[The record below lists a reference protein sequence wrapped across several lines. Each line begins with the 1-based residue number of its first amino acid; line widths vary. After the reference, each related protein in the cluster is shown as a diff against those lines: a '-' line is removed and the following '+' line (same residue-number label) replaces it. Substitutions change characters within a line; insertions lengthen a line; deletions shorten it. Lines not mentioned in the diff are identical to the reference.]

1 MLRPL
6 RRPRSG
12 EPSGEANPANAIIP
26 PITGWLG
33 ALFGRHNHFP
43 LSIVFTLASGLCA
56 MAGSLGRVIQGLAG
70 GGLQQPSSQ
79 AVLQD
84 PFPVENRAWRCR
96 CLASLP

>member
-1 MLRPL
+1 MLCPL

-43 LSIVFTLASGLCA
+43 LSIAVFTLASGLCG

-70 GGLQQPSSQ
+70 GGLQPSSQ
-79 AVLQD
+79 AVLLD
-84 PFPVENRAWRCR
+84 SFPVENRAWRCR